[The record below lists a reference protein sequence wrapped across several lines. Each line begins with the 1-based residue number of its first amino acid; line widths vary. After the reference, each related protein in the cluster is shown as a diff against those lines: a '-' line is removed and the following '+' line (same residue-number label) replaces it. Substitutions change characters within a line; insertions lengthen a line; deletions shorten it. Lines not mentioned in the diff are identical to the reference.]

1 MRHAPYLACLLLLV
15 APTLAGAQPAARD
28 RLLLVV
34 NREPQVLSIFRA
46 NGPFL
51 VPIKTLPL
59 GKGSREICLS
69 PDGTRAYVSSQDES
83 SVTVVNLDTLAIV
96 TTIKHPGIANADGGI
111 VSADG
116 KKLYLTSTGKD
127 AVVVIDTVTNT
138 VTKEIPTLREAPR
151 RLVISPDGKRMFVG
165 HNKSDELAVID
176 LATEKVVKHIKVGN
190 ECRGGLAFT
199 KSGKL
204 LLNGSVEDDTVYFID
219 VATDR
224 VVKIIGVPFSPQ
236 RIEVTP
242 KGSILVLSGGSG
254 QSLLIVDNPESQ
266 DKNGLVVGRA
276 PFTMVRVGNA
286 AWGLALNEDATVAY
300 SSNYRDSSISVIDVA
315 GGKLV
320 TTVTVGP
327 DPNGVAF
334 RK

>member
-1 MRHAPYLACLLLLV
+1 MRHARYLASLLLLV

-83 SVTVVNLDTLAIV
+83 SLTVVDLDKLAIA
-96 TTIKHPGIANADGGI
+96 TTIRHPSIANADGGI

-116 KKLYLTSTGKD
+116 KKLYVTSTSKN
-127 AVVVIDTVTNT
+127 AVVVIDPVANT
-138 VTKEIPTLREAPR
+138 VIKDIPTGREAPR
-151 RLVISPDGKRMFVG
+151 RVIISPDGKKMYVG

-176 LATEKVVKHIKVGN
+176 LATDKVVKYIKVGN

-199 KSGKL
+199 KGGKL

-219 VATDR
+219 TATDR

-242 KGSILVLSGGSG
+242 QGTVVVLSGGAG
-254 QSLLIVDNPESQ
+254 QSLLIMDNPESQ
-266 DKNGLVVGRA
+266 DRNGVAVGRT
-276 PFTMVRVGNA
+276 PFTIVRVGNA
-286 AWGLALNEDATVAY
+286 AWGLALNEDGTVAY
-300 SSNYRDSSISVIDVA
+300 SSNYRDSSISVIDVV